1 MPGLKVPDR
10 DIPYALDHF
19 NGNPQLI
26 PVHHS
31 AVQINNHKGANVAGS
46 LAGSFFYKPKMSFE
60 VAGEHSR
67 TTLHDLQPV
76 FYLRGL
82 QDPDGGDETAD
93 NEPTVSPS

>member
-1 MPGLKVPDR
+1 MTRSSTVYGVLLLLSATSLLRGQVPEPAPGLKVPDR

-46 LAGSFFYKPKMSFE
+46 LAGSFF
-60 VAGEHSR
+60 
-67 TTLHDLQPV
+67 LQ
-76 FYLRGL
+76 
-82 QDPDGGDETAD
+82 T
-93 NEPTVSPS
+93 